1 MELNQIEL
9 VVINSIR
16 DNLEDSGDEV
26 PEINIDTELFN
37 GGFGIDSLRA
47 IEVLV
52 GLEDVFKHELP
63 LDKVFVKD
71 PSGTDTIA
79 DIAVAIKE
87 IVEGE

>member
-16 DNLEDSGDEV
+16 VNLEDSGDEV
-26 PEINIDTELFN
+26 PEINRDTELFN
-37 GGFGIDSLRA
+37 GGFGVDSLRA

-52 GLEDVFKHELP
+52 GLEDVFEHELP
-63 LDKVFVKD
+63 PDKVFVKD
-71 PSGTDTIA
+71 PSGTDTIG